1 MIEKED
7 PMKKSFKIITLLL
20 VIICISFQ
28 YSIALKEQKMPPSP
42 DWSRSIETDNHAS
55 KYFKLQS
62 VPNDNGY
69 SISRTT
75 FKQWDYVEC
84 TYDLDCQELWSI
96 DDFNYK
102 KKTWSD
108 GHTAY
113 FIKDDT
119 LYSSTT
125 HGVNTAISSSVVDF
139 TKTKDLLVYWKT
151 DNTLVVQKGSDEP
164 QEYVTDEPVW
174 SSIVVDDQVFI
185 VSKSVLTHKV
195 SISKVNETITPY
207 THFLSKSY
215 ETIHSLGMLSLN
227 DDQYVLHLEIGMKEA
242 GSRKKTLR
250 AAVLSKTNP
259 DDYKL
264 SDITFFDK
272 ESGEKLRNM
281 NYPSFFI
288 GTNKI
293 LLTFSA
299 TKSSGN
305 HIYVAEFNPK
315 IIEASAVSKSDNYY
329 THPLMINEDTIIYYK
344 ETRSGKVMMYSSKL
358 EEIRA
363 ASANG
368 LKGDALE
375 AFHLLFAH
383 LFKGILLAMLS
394 VVWIVPASFVS
405 YFLVNQLGKYDN
417 QLKYFWMYI
426 AYMVTLLISQF
437 LLFSQLLHPETMVSK
452 MIYLSETWHIYMILL
467 IATIV
472 SVLPVFLSL
481 TKLDDDNSNHALV
494 HATVL
499 NLFILLILIGPYFY

>member
-1 MIEKED
+1 
-7 PMKKSFKIITLLL
+7 MKKSFKFITILLM
-20 VIICISFQ
+20 IICLSFQ
-28 YSIALKEQKMPPSP
+28 YSIALKEQKLPPSP
-42 DWSRSIETDNHAS
+42 DWSRSFETDNQGS

-62 VPNDNGY
+62 VPTDKGY
-69 SISRTT
+69 SVSRTT

-108 GHTAY
+108 GHTSY

-119 LYSSTT
+119 LFRSTT

-139 TKTKDLLVYWKT
+139 TKTKDILVYWKT
-151 DNTLVVQKGSDEP
+151 DNKLVVQKGSDEP

-185 VSKSVLTHKV
+185 VSKSVITNKV

-215 ETIHSLGMLSLN
+215 ETIHSMGIFSLN
-227 DDQYVLHLEIGMKEA
+227 EDQYVLYLEIGMKEA

-250 AAVLSKTNP
+250 TAVLSKTNP
-259 DDYKL
+259 VDYKL
-264 SDITFFDK
+264 SDINFFDK

-281 NYPSFFI
+281 NYPSFYI

-305 HIYVAEFNPK
+305 HIFVAEFNPK
-315 IIEASAVSKSDNYY
+315 LIEASAVSKSDNYY
-329 THPLMINEDTIIYYK
+329 SHPLMINEDTVIYYK

-358 EEIRA
+358 EEKRE
-363 ASANG
+363 ASVIG

-394 VVWIVPASFVS
+394 VLWIVPATFFS
-405 YFLVNQLGKYDN
+405 YLVVNQLGKYDN

-426 AYMVTLLISQF
+426 AYMVTLLITQF
-437 LLFSQLLHPETMVSK
+437 LLFSQLLHPETMVSQ

-481 TKLDDDNSNHALV
+481 TKLDDDNTNRAIV
-494 HATVL
+494 HATIL
-499 NLFILLILIGPYFY
+499 NLFTLFILIGPYFY

>member
-1 MIEKED
+1 
-7 PMKKSFKIITLLL
+7 MKKSFKFITILL
-20 VIICISFQ
+20 VIICIGFQ

-42 DWSRSIETDNHAS
+42 DWSRSIETDNYGS

-62 VPNDNGY
+62 VPNDKGY

-102 KKTWSD
+102 KNTWSD
-108 GHTAY
+108 GHTSY
-113 FIKDDT
+113 FIKGDT
-119 LYSSTT
+119 LFSSTT
-125 HGVNTAISSSVVDF
+125 YGVNTPISSSVVDF
-139 TKTKDLLVYWKT
+139 TKTKDILVYWKT
-151 DNTLVVQKGSDEP
+151 DHTLVVQKGSDVP

-185 VSKSVLTHKV
+185 VSKSIKTNKV

-207 THFLSKSY
+207 THFIARSY

-227 DDQYVLHLEIGMKEA
+227 ENQYVLHLEIGLKEA
-242 GSRKKTLR
+242 GARKKILR
-250 AAVLSKTNP
+250 TAVLSKTNP
-259 DDYKL
+259 DDFKL
-264 SDITFFDK
+264 SNINFFDK

-281 NYPSFFI
+281 NYPSFFV
-288 GTNKI
+288 GSNKM

-305 HIYVAEFNPK
+305 HIFVAEFNPK
-315 IIEASAVSKSDNYY
+315 VIEASAVSKSDNYY
-329 THPLMINEDTIIYYK
+329 SHPLIINEDTIIYYK
-344 ETRSGKVMMYSSKL
+344 DTRSDKVMMYSSKL
-358 EEIRA
+358 EEIKA

-394 VVWIVPASFVS
+394 IVWIVPATFVS

-426 AYMVTLLISQF
+426 AYMVTLLITQF

-452 MIYLSETWHIYMILL
+452 MIYLSETWHIYLILL

-472 SVLPVFLSL
+472 SVLPLFLSL
-481 TKLDDDNSNHALV
+481 TKLNDDNANRALV
-494 HATVL
+494 HATIL
-499 NLFILLILIGPYFY
+499 NLFILLLLIGPYFY